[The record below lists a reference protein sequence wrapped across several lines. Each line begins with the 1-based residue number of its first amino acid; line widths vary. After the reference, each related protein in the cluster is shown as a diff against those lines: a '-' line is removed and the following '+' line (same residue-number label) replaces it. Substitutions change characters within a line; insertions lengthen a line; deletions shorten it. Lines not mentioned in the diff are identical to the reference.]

1 MATGDICSLSI
12 VFWEAN
18 LKNQLGTL
26 CPTFLWIILVL
37 WSPYFPAVWLRE
49 DEGMGVQKI
58 YMQCRQGKYALT
70 HRIDVFRA
78 VVLMKKTS
86 CILYFLVEVSFSTII
101 DTFLAKDKK
110 SHEEIQHTVVLVC
123 WIHCIP
129 VGTSPSSDQRC
140 LAVEFVIWLDRSS
153 SGDAPRSQRAAV
165 LST

>member
-1 MATGDICSLSI
+1 
-12 VFWEAN
+12 
-18 LKNQLGTL
+18 
-26 CPTFLWIILVL
+26 
-37 WSPYFPAVWLRE
+37 
-49 DEGMGVQKI
+49 MGVQKI

-123 WIHCIP
+123 
-129 VGTSPSSDQRC
+129 
-140 LAVEFVIWLDRSS
+140 
-153 SGDAPRSQRAAV
+153 
-165 LST
+165 